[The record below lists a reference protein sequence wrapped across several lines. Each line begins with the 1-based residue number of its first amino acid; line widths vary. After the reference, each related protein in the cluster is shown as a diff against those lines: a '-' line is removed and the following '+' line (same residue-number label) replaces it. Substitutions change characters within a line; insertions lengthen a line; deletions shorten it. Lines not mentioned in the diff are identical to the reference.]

1 MGGWWE
7 LCLVTTLVC
16 SCPVVDCSQLHT
28 PPPAAPRTNSDA
40 IICLH
45 SKVAECSTPRNT
57 LKLHFYFFVHINKI
71 IFLTL
76 FWRFLLLLQTQIQ
89 IQTPQNLLP
98 PKILLNR
105 KVSGYSSDTKMKNVL
120 DFLHKGSFQ
129 KTSLLFWEICR
140 ILTNTNPDPDP
151 WKHAPTK
158 NLIE

>member
-1 MGGWWE
+1 MEWARCIV
-7 LCLVTTLVC
+7 LYLT
-16 SCPVVDCSQLHT
+16 
-28 PPPAAPRTNSDA
+28 
-40 IICLH
+40 
-45 SKVAECSTPRNT
+45 
-57 LKLHFYFFVHINKI
+57 FFWR
-71 IFLTL
+71 F

-89 IQTPQNLLP
+89 IQTPQNLLQ

-158 NLIE
+158 NLIKQKSLRTPQGYQKKKRFGVFYKGSFFRKFSFFWRFWLFSSKHKPRPRML